1 MPLLTDKKILLGITG
16 SIAAYKVADWVRALR
31 REGCRVTVVMT
42 DSACRFI
49 SPLTMA
55 ALSGNPVHTSMFA
68 AEAPETI
75 PHINLARDNDLLVI
89 APASAQTI
97 GRLAHGLADDLLAT
111 IALASAKP
119 ILVCPAMNSVMFQ
132 NPATQANLATIA
144 SYGYRVIEPGCG
156 KMACDEEGPGR
167 LTEWENVRHA
177 ILTAVAPQNLGGE
190 NVLIT
195 AGPTREAFDPVRFLS
210 NPSTGKMGYALAATA
225 RQRGA
230 TVTLISGPTD
240 LAPPPGVEYIQV
252 TSADEMRREVMNRIK
267 TATIVVKSAAVSD
280 YRPSKIMP
288 HKVKK
293 GEAALSLPLVANP
306 DILKELGKLKEHSAK
321 FPLLVGFAAESRD
334 HLVEGVRKLKEKNLD
349 LIVVNDI
356 RGTETGFGSETNKVT
371 ILDRNGAQED
381 VPLLSKE
388 ETAHRIWD
396 AVIRAMAARNCFHP
410 GRQPSPRMKTP
421 SKKQKL

>member
-31 REGCRVTVVMT
+31 REGGQVTVVMT
-42 DSACRFI
+42 ESACRFI

-55 ALSGNPVHTSMFA
+55 ALSSNPVHTGMFS

-75 PHINLARDNDLLVI
+75 PHINLARDHDLLLI

-97 GRLAHGLADDLLAT
+97 ARLAHGLADNLLAT
-111 IALASAKP
+111 IALASSKP
-119 ILVCPAMNSVMFQ
+119 ILVCPAMNSIMFQ
-132 NPATQANLATIA
+132 HPATQANLATIRA
-144 SYGYRVIEPGCG
+144 YGYHVLEPDCG
-156 KMACDEEGPGR
+156 EMACGEEGPGR
-167 LTEWENVRHA
+167 LTDWENVRQA
-177 ILTAVAPQNLGGE
+177 ILTAFAPQNLANE
-190 NVLIT
+190 HVLIT

-230 TVTLISGPTD
+230 TVTLISGPTA
-240 LAPPPGVEYIQV
+240 LAAPPGVRCIQV
-252 TSADEMRREVMNRIK
+252 TSAAEMQAEVINCLD
-267 TATIVVKSAAVSD
+267 TASIVVKAAAVSD
-280 YRPSKIMP
+280 YRPAEKEP

-293 GEAALSLPLVANP
+293 GQTALSLTLVANP
-306 DILKELGKLKEHSAK
+306 DILKELGERKRKSPN
-321 FPLLVGFAAESRD
+321 FPLLIGFAAESRD
-334 HLVEGVRKLKEKNLD
+334 HLKEGARKLAEKNLD

-356 RGTETGFGSETNKVT
+356 EGTETGFAADTNRVT
-371 ILDRNGAQED
+371 LLDRNGGQED

-396 AVIRAMAARNCFHP
+396 AVARLMADNR
-410 GRQPSPRMKTP
+410 
-421 SKKQKL
+421 

>member
-31 REGCRVTVVMT
+31 REGSQVTVVMT
-42 DSACRFI
+42 ESACRFI

-55 ALSGNPVHTSMFA
+55 ALSGNPVHTGMFG

-75 PHINLARDNDLLVI
+75 PHINLARDNDLLII

-97 GRLAHGLADDLLAT
+97 ARLAHGLADDLLAT
-111 IALASAKP
+111 IALASSKP

-144 SYGYRVIEPGCG
+144 SYGYKVIEPGCG
-156 KMACDEEGPGR
+156 KMACEEEGPGR
-167 LTEWENVRHA
+167 LTEWENVRQA
-177 ILTAVAPQNLGGE
+177 ILTAVAPQDFDNE

-230 TVTLISGPTD
+230 TVTLISGPTA
-240 LAPPPGVEYIQV
+240 LAPPPGVEFIQV
-252 TSADEMRREVMNRIK
+252 TSGAEMQGKVMNRIK
-267 TATIVVKSAAVSD
+267 TATIVVKAAAVSD
-280 YRPSKIMP
+280 YRPSEVNP

-293 GEAALSLPLVANP
+293 GEAALSLELVANP
-306 DILKELGKLKEHSAK
+306 DILKELGKLKDQSTK

-334 HLVEGVRKLKEKNLD
+334 HLKEGARKLKEKNLD

-356 RGTETGFGSETNKVT
+356 GGTETGFAAETNKVT
-371 ILDRNGAQED
+371 ILERDGSQED
-381 VPLLSKE
+381 LPLLSKE

-396 AVIRAMAARNCFHP
+396 AV
-410 GRQPSPRMKTP
+410 GRVLANKRC
-421 SKKQKL
+421 

>member
-1 MPLLTDKKILLGITG
+1 MSLLTDKKILLGITG

-31 REGCRVTVVMT
+31 REGCQVTVVMT
-42 DSACRFI
+42 GAACRFI
-49 SPLTMA
+49 TPLTMA
-55 ALSGNPVHTSMFA
+55 ALSGNPVHTGMFA

-75 PHINLARDNDLLVI
+75 PHISLAKEHDLLLI

-97 GRLAHGLADDLLAT
+97 ARLAHGLADNLLAT
-111 IALASAKP
+111 IALASSGP

-132 NPATQANLATIA
+132 HPATQANLAAIR
-144 SYGYRVIEPGCG
+144 SYGYQVIEPDCG
-156 KMACDEEGPGR
+156 KMACGDEGPGR
-167 LTEWENVRHA
+167 LTEWENVRQA
-177 ILTAVAPQNLGGE
+177 IFTAFAPQDLANE
-190 NVLIT
+190 QVLIT
-195 AGPTREAFDPVRFLS
+195 AGPTRESFDPVRFLS

-230 TVTLISGPTD
+230 TVTLISGPTT
-240 LAPPPGVEYIQV
+240 LAAPPGVRRIQV
-252 TSADEMRREVMNRIK
+252 NTAAEMQAQVMDCLD
-267 TATIVVKSAAVSD
+267 TATIVVKAAAVSD
-280 YRPSKIMP
+280 YRPTEPQP

-306 DILKELGKLKEHSAK
+306 DILKDLGKRKRDSAK

-334 HLVEGVRKLKEKNLD
+334 HLQEGARKLKEKNLD

-356 RGTETGFGSETNKVT
+356 GGTEETGFGADTNRVT
-371 ILDRNGAQED
+371 LLDRNGTQED

-396 AVIRAMAARNCFHP
+396 AVSRLID
-410 GRQPSPRMKTP
+410 G
-421 SKKQKL
+421 

>member
-31 REGCRVTVVMT
+31 REGSQVTVVMT
-42 DSACRFI
+42 ESACRFI
-49 SPLTMA
+49 SSLTMA
-55 ALSGNPVHTSMFA
+55 ALSGNPVHTGMFG

-75 PHINLARDNDLLVI
+75 PHINLARDNDLLII

-97 GRLAHGLADDLLAT
+97 ARLAHGLADDLLAT
-111 IALASAKP
+111 IALASSKP

-144 SYGYRVIEPGCG
+144 SYGYKVIEPGCG
-156 KMACDEEGPGR
+156 KMACEEEGPGR
-167 LTEWENVRHA
+167 LTEWENVRQA
-177 ILTAVAPQNLGGE
+177 ILTAVAPQDFDNE

-230 TVTLISGPTD
+230 TVTLISGPTA
-240 LAPPPGVEYIQV
+240 LAPPPGVEFIQV
-252 TSADEMRREVMNRIK
+252 TSGAEMQGKVMNRIK
-267 TATIVVKSAAVSD
+267 TATIVVKAAAVSD
-280 YRPSKIMP
+280 YRPSEVNP

-293 GEAALSLPLVANP
+293 GEAALSLELVANP
-306 DILKELGKLKEHSAK
+306 DILKELGKLKDQSTK

-334 HLVEGVRKLKEKNLD
+334 HLKEGARKLKEKNLD

-356 RGTETGFGSETNKVT
+356 GGTETGFAAETNKVT
-371 ILDRNGAQED
+371 ILERDGSQED
-381 VPLLSKE
+381 LPLLSKE

-396 AVIRAMAARNCFHP
+396 AV
-410 GRQPSPRMKTP
+410 GRVLANKRC
-421 SKKQKL
+421 